1 MNVKIL
7 GRSELEEVPAS
18 VKETVHHLFD
28 RHFAYY
34 SGQDAYYEEDGRDF
48 VNVEAKLYHAE
59 SYGDESAKKYRQH
72 KLLSQSKSTKAAQV
86 EHVVSC
92 KVYLA
97 HRTLFRIFSYFSR
110 VEIGIYYGA
119 QFKDDE
125 DDPLKLIPEKI
136 GSSAMP

>member
-28 RHFAYY
+28 RHFAYH

-59 SYGDESAKKYRQH
+59 SYGDESAKNTVSTSFCRRVKVPR
-72 KLLSQSKSTKAAQV
+72 LLRSSMSFLV
-86 EHVVSC
+86 RSIWRIE
-92 KVYLA
+92 
-97 HRTLFRIFSYFSR
+97 LFSGFFLLFSR
-110 VEIGIYYGA
+110 RDRHILWCTVQG
-119 QFKDDE
+119 
-125 DDPLKLIPEKI
+125 
-136 GSSAMP
+136 